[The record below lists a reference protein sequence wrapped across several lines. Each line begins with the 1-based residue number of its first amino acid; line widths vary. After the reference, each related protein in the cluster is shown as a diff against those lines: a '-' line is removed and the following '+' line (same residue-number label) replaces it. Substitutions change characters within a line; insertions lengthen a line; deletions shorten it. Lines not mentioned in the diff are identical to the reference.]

1 MTTSATRTAI
11 VGSRAHQCLPDVWR
25 VVHAL
30 PRETTVVSGGAI
42 GVDSVAEWSARQ
54 RGIAVEVHLPDY
66 ATHGLR
72 APLVRNG
79 TIVETA
85 DDVHAFPWGAPPW
98 LQARGTMDAV
108 GKAEK
113 AGRSVELHAPGQ
125 PSLLVFSCHLSA
137 TKAPGYLDITRG
149 SAHGNRAFA
158 PSHDIL
164 RPAIAARREA
174 AEIRKRIRCP
184 SPAKD
189 QWDGMT
195 QQERD
200 ADVELLRQA
209 NAIERAAWDAYLP
222 AFQSEMRES
231 WGRNRA
237 EWERV
242 LALPVV
248 SLACYCSD
256 EYRSVGECHTRLVA
270 GYLVR
275 AGASSG
281 RTVVDGGDLPRVTA
295 AAAAA
300 ESKQM
305 ELCPTAEP
313 TTINLTEARDRRPR
327 PESDPRIA
335 RAEEDLAIA
344 HAERD
349 LARAERDLY
358 LFYLRRPD
366 DSDTEIKAAQAR
378 VNERREHLEK
388 LLPPPLERRVGVRVP
403 HATSSAEPA
412 NSSK

>member
-11 VGSRAHQCLPDVWR
+11 VGSRAHRCLPDVWR

-54 RGIAVEVHLPDY
+54 RGMAIEVHLPNY
-66 ATHGLR
+66 VAHGHR
-72 APLVRNG
+72 APLIRNG
-79 TIVETA
+79 AIVETA
-85 DDVHAFPWGAPPW
+85 DDVHAFPWGD
-98 LQARGTMDAV
+98 ARGTMDAR
-108 GKAEK
+108 GRAEK
-113 AGRSVELHAPGQ
+113 AGRTVELHAPGE
-125 PSLLVFSCHLSA
+125 PALLVFSCHISA
-137 TKAPGYLDITRG
+137 TGAPGYLDITRG

-164 RPAIAARREA
+164 RPVIAARRQA
-174 AEIRKRIRCP
+174 AEIRKRIRYP
-184 SPAKD
+184 SPSKK

-200 ADVELLRQA
+200 ADVELLRQS

-222 AFQSEMRES
+222 AFRLEMAES

-242 LALPVV
+242 LALSVV

-256 EYRSVGECHTRLVA
+256 EYRAAGECHTRLVA
-270 GYLVR
+270 GYLLR

-281 RTVVDGGDLPRVTA
+281 RTVVDGGDLPREAGA
-295 AAAAA
+295 AEEAA

-305 ELCPTAEP
+305 ELAVAEP
-313 TTINLTEARDRRPR
+313 VTINLTR
-327 PESDPRIA
+327 PESDPQKPRLVLSA
-335 RAEEDLAIA
+335 ADPLAIA
-344 HAERD
+344 QAERD

-358 LFYLRRPD
+358 LFYVRRPD
-366 DSDTEIKAAQAR
+366 DSDAKIKAAQAR
-378 VNERREHLEK
+378 VDERRSALEK
-388 LLPPPLERRVGVRVP
+388 ILPPPLERRAGTGETP
-403 HATSSAEPA
+403 HHPSAEPA